1 MLGLVTYACLG
12 KFIDILSG
20 LLMMSTGGLL
30 TVENTRTQGLAPHL
44 TWHYLIWA
52 GAELTSW
59 NVLFGPH
66 VVLFL
71 GALLSEAELEYRVTV
86 Y

>member
-1 MLGLVTYACLG
+1 MLGLTTYACLG
-12 KFIDILSG
+12 KLIAILPG

-30 TVENTRTQGLAPHL
+30 TVGNTRTWGLAPHL
-44 TWHYLIWA
+44 TWHHLVWA

-59 NVLFGPH
+59 NVLFG
-66 VVLFL
+66 LFL
-71 GALLSEAELEYRVTV
+71 GALLSEAEQECGVTV